1 VGPIAQSV
9 EQRTF
14 NPWVDGSSPSGP
26 TLKSYRF
33 HIVLFQLREYL
44 LLVPNKP
51 SLRDIAKQANVS
63 LGTVSNVLNR
73 PTSVSEETRH
83 KVREAI
89 DMLGFVPNVG
99 DSKLNRNSKLVGL
112 ILPMGQNPFYDE
124 LAQGI
129 EDSMAKHGY
138 RVLIAYSREDEAI
151 ELQLLNS
158 MVEANFRGIIVT
170 PVGVHNQVFDKFIE
184 KNVRVGFISQVD
196 EEPDQCS
203 VSIDQVRG
211 GYIGVEYLAG
221 LGHKKILW
229 VSGPEHHHQSNQRFV
244 GISQAAHAFDI
255 ELSTINAPSLD
266 FLTGEHIAP
275 QIIAAGPLPDAIF
288 AGNDALALGIMNY
301 FHKVGIPVPGQ
312 VSVLGY
318 DNVSYAESAL
328 VPLTTVSQTP
338 YQLGWTMGSQLA
350 LEFLANDDHVH
361 QHVVFQ
367 PKIVERSS
375 TTQKI

>member
-1 VGPIAQSV
+1 VS
-9 EQRTF
+9 
-14 NPWVDGSSPSGP
+14 
-26 TLKSYRF
+26 
-33 HIVLFQLREYL
+33 
-44 LLVPNKP
+44 NKP
-51 SLRDIAKQANVS
+51 SLRDVAKQAGVS
-63 LGTVSNVLNR
+63 IGTVSNVLNR
-73 PTSVSEETRH
+73 PTNVSEETRK

-89 DMLGFVPNVG
+89 DMLGFIPNINPAHTN
-99 DSKLNRNSKLVGL
+99 SNSKIVGL
-112 ILPMGQNPFYDE
+112 ILPLAQNPFYDE
-124 LAQGI
+124 LAQGL
-129 EDSMAKHGY
+129 EDSLAKNGY
-138 RVLIAYSREDEAI
+138 RVLIGYSREDEAI
-151 ELQLLNS
+151 ELQLLTS
-158 MVEANFRGIIVT
+158 MSDANFRGIIVT
-170 PVGVHNQVFDKFIE
+170 PVGPNNQVFEKFIDR
-184 KNVRVGFISQVD
+184 NVRVSYLSQTD

-211 GYIGVEYLAG
+211 GFIGLEYLVK
-221 LGHKKILW
+221 LGHKKVLW
-229 VSGPEHHHQSNQRFV
+229 VSGPNHHHQSNQRFV
-244 GISQAAHAFDI
+244 GITQAAHAFDI
-255 ELSTINAPSLD
+255 ELSTINAHSLD